1 MANYVKAQDMFDQ
14 VIEHYGW
21 NKDEDTYVDM
31 ERKRKLLRDKY
42 TFLAK
47 KVVLRDRNAFKQ
59 KGSHMIPVAEAPI
72 IRELLIHAVSTE
84 EGDIIRDWFNGKVNT
99 EDSQMAILLFM
110 QLDCVI
116 RLPEMRGETDAVT
129 TDEWLSTIKAAIN
142 YDTARVT
149 LDMKRELECFRGN
162 SLALNSNVHYG
173 DIYAT
178 DETGHSSYVM
188 KGQKEDIKIEDKTI
202 KELLSVANTQY
213 DYLQILSQVVT
224 VFEEDAKNKALQ
236 RIKNFV
242 NFANVFD
249 AKKADDSVG
258 EEQLASEYVIW
269 YQRVY
274 EFLRAN
280 PEILAEIEE
289 ETKFNRVLEF
299 FRMQDR

>member
-1 MANYVKAQDMFDQ
+1 MANYLKAQDVFDG
-14 VIEHYGW
+14 VIEHYDW
-21 NKDEDTYVDM
+21 NEDENIDI
-31 ERKRKLLRDKY
+31 ENKRKLLRNKY

-47 KVVLRDRNAFKQ
+47 KIVLRDRNAFKQ
-59 KGSHMIPVAEAPI
+59 KGSHKIPVAEAPI
-72 IRELLIHAVSTE
+72 IQELLIHAVGTE

-116 RLPEMRGETDAVT
+116 RLPEMRGETDAVA

-162 SLALNSNVHYG
+162 SLALNSNVRNG
-173 DIYAT
+173 DIYIT
-178 DETGHSSYVM
+178 DEKGYSAYVM
-188 KGQKEDIKIEDKTI
+188 KGQKEEIKIEDKTI
-202 KELLSVANTQY
+202 EELLSSAHTQN
-213 DYLQILSQVVT
+213 DYLQILSQILVA
-224 VFEEDAKNKALQ
+224 FEEDAKKKALQ
-236 RIKNFV
+236 RIKTLV
-242 NFANVFD
+242 NCANSFN

-280 PEILAEIEE
+280 PKILAEIEE
-289 ETKFNRVLEF
+289 ETKFNGVLEF